1 MRILSLL
8 PHLSN
13 EALQSRMNAQND
25 IRLFKYWQVLY
36 CVQTN
41 PGKQAGEYASLLGTD
56 VSKIYRL
63 VQLYNKLGAGF
74 SDKLIWGGR
83 RESRTLLSLT
93 QEQLLMN
100 GLKQKAVQG
109 QIITMNDIR
118 LIVEQKTKLPV
129 SDDYLW
135 DLFKRH
141 GWKKKAPRPSHPK
154 KILQHS
160 SLLKKTPPVTGVRHK
175 SVKDKQTCIAMV

>member
-8 PHLSN
+8 PHLST
-13 EALQSRMNAQND
+13 EALQSRMNAQSEV
-25 IRLFKYWQVLY
+25 RLFKYWQILY
-36 CVQTN
+36 CIQTN
-41 PGKQAGEYASLLGTD
+41 PGKQAVEYASLLGTD

-63 VQLYNKLGAGF
+63 VQLYNKNGAGF
-74 SDKLIWGGR
+74 SDKLVWGGR
-83 RESRTLLSLT
+83 REARSLLSIH

-100 GLKQKAVQG
+100 SLKQKAVKG

-118 LIVEQKTKLPV
+118 LIVEQKTKRPV

-154 KILQHS
+154 KDNSAQQS
-160 SLLKKTPPVTGVRHK
+160 FKKNFPGYWSPV
-175 SVKDKQTCIAMV
+175 

>member
-1 MRILSLL
+1 MRKLSLF

-13 EALQSRMNAQND
+13 GALQSRMNAQYD
-25 IRLFKYWQVLY
+25 IRLFKYWQILY
-36 CVQTN
+36 CIQTN

-63 VQLYNKLGAGF
+63 VQLYNKSGAVF
-74 SDKLIWGGR
+74 SDKLVWGGR
-83 RESRTLLSLT
+83 RESRSLLSLNE
-93 QEQLLMN
+93 EQLLMN
-100 GLKQKAVQG
+100 GLKQKALKG

-118 LIVEQKTKLPV
+118 VIVEQKTKRPV

-141 GWKKKAPRPSHPK
+141 GWKKKVPRPSHPK
-154 KILQHS
+154 KDIAAQQS
-160 SLLKKTPPVTGVRHK
+160 FKKNSPGYWSPV
-175 SVKDKQTCIAMV
+175 